1 MNTLRNELHL
11 HVKKSGKPSN
21 PYPTSRCRNCTRQ
34 GKPGVTTRYVCDS
47 CPQTPGL
54 CSKACF
60 TSFHQGFETM
70 LAARK
75 IHTETAPETP
85 PEPEPASDAVSQ
97 PSTVI
102 EAVSSRELPG
112 VDACRRRLED
122 MHTLIYK
129 PATEKKP
136 KPTLA
141 CAECRYK
148 DKNVR
153 KERRTICCKCHTGF
167 CSKTCL
173 QSHHLRLGIFL
184 PPSQPTNEE
193 QPGPSSAQQFDPE
206 GLSHPPVVSPT
217 TTGASVRSHPPTPTG
232 SLPLSPSA
240 PMNRIIQWVIDG
252 NTGPQTP
259 PYQPGTP
266 IGSEVLSS
274 VQDRTPLSEAGSEVL
289 SSAHGRTPEDQ
300 VTIRRRSPRK
310 QQSPRKAELPP
321 SSVQEDKDSERT
333 VRKRPRQC
341 SPQASSSAQ
350 KAIDSG
356 KKLLNLAKKL
366 RSSKNRTRPS
376 PPDASRQRYSR
387 RSTPARRKAD
397 GSYEGLHT
405 SSEDETDC

>member
-1 MNTLRNELHL
+1 
-11 HVKKSGKPSN
+11 
-21 PYPTSRCRNCTRQ
+21 
-34 GKPGVTTRYVCDS
+34 
-47 CPQTPGL
+47 
-54 CSKACF
+54 
-60 TSFHQGFETM
+60 
-70 LAARK
+70 
-75 IHTETAPETP
+75 
-85 PEPEPASDAVSQ
+85 
-97 PSTVI
+97 
-102 EAVSSRELPG
+102 
-112 VDACRRRLED
+112 

-129 PATEKKP
+129 PATDKKP

-240 PMNRIIQWVIDG
+240 PMNRLIQWIIDG

-266 IGSEVLSS
+266 IGSEAVSS
-274 VQDRTPLSEAGSEVL
+274 VQDRTPLCLGSEAGSEAL
-289 SSAHGRTPEDQ
+289 SSAHGRTLLHRASPSSPLENVERSEHQVAQEENVERPEDQVAQEENVERSEDQ

-310 QQSPRKAELPP
+310 LQSPRKAELPP
-321 SSVQEDKDSERT
+321 SSAQEDKDSERT

-366 RSSKNRTRPS
+366 RSSKNRPRPS
-376 PPDASRQRYSR
+376 SPDASRQRSSR

-397 GSYEGLHT
+397 GSYEGLLT
-405 SSEDETDC
+405 SSEDETDANKIT